1 MYFIC
6 VSRIFFL
13 SFSQIHVE
21 ELRIIVSKK
30 NGILGLQP
38 RSRAHAD
45 KVGHTT
51 LLEQE
56 TNVATMAAYLVTTHV

>member
-1 MYFIC
+1 M
-6 VSRIFFL
+6 L
-13 SFSQIHVE
+13 D
-21 ELRIIVSKK
+21 
-30 NGILGLQP
+30 LQP

-56 TNVATMAAYLVTTHV
+56 TNVATMAAYLVTTHVWDDQSP